1 LNPNPKAMQ
10 EILDRLGTARGAKV
24 RVAVVD
30 SGVEPGHSWVGGRL
44 TASYTVIRN
53 GSDYQ
58 LLKTNG
64 GDLMGHGTA
73 VAGQVRRF
81 APDADIVSVQIL
93 SGGLRADSE
102 ALLRALGWLATQ
114 DINIINLSLST
125 MREKL
130 ALRIGHAI
138 DDLSAADVAV
148 VCARGYHSSGRAYPT
163 DFAST
168 VAVSYKDLHP
178 ARIEFRPRDAVEFDA
193 AGAQVEIA
201 WKSTPEAPDATRV
214 AEGSSFACPLVT
226 GLATRMLSVEPGLT
240 PYELKSLLKAYADR
254 QADGWWEGWMDK
266 VAEAPV

>member
-1 LNPNPKAMQ
+1 ML
-10 EILDRLGTARGAKV
+10 EILDRLGEARGEKV

-44 TASYTVIRN
+44 VESYSVVRG

-58 LLKTNG
+58 LLKSKEG

-73 VAGQVRRF
+73 VSGQIRRF
-81 APDADIVSVQIL
+81 APDVDIVSVQIL

-114 DINIINLSLST
+114 DVSIINLSLST

-130 ALRIGHAI
+130 ALRICHAI
-138 DDLSAADVAV
+138 DDLSAAGVAV
-148 VCARGYHSSGRAYPT
+148 VCARGYHSKGRAYPT

-178 ARIEFRPRDAVEFDA
+178 ARVEFRPNDPVEFDA

-201 WKSTPEAPDATRV
+201 WKSTAEAPNATRV

-226 GLATRMLSVEPGLT
+226 GLGARILSVAPGLQ
-240 PYELKSLLKAYADR
+240 PYELKTLIRAYALR
-254 QADGWWEGWMDK
+254 QAEGWWEDWMDA
-266 VAEAPV
+266 VEAPPV